1 MISFIIHV
9 YFYLVVFQNRFS
21 LVSIHNLFI
30 DNFRTNIFRKQSS
43 KFIQST
49 LQFSYTLRLNTL
61 HGNEFFCGIIPDLCT
76 LPIAP
81 VPATTNHSFFVIVC
95 NFSRKRRFRLIRSDW
110 PKIFS
115 PLLSPSLNFLS
126 GQRCKISFYKGL
138 VLRYLCTDNRLS
150 YDFSLTVNEI
160 SSRYTHYRG
169 K

>member
-30 DNFRTNIFRKQSS
+30 DNFRTNIFGKQSS

-49 LQFSYTLRLNTL
+49 LQFSYTPRLNTL
-61 HGNEFFCGIIPDLCT
+61 HSNEFFCGIIPDLCT

-115 PLLSPSLNFLS
+115 PLLSPSLS
-126 GQRCKISFYKGL
+126 SYQDS
-138 VLRYLCTDNRLS
+138 VARYPSTKDLYFDTCAPTIG
-150 YDFSLTVNEI
+150 FPTIFPSLLM
-160 SSRYTHYRG
+160 

>member
-76 LPIAP
+76 LPITP

-110 PKIFS
+110 SKIFS
-115 PLLSPSLNFLS
+115 PLHNAKMQVSLKRIHVLCSNWKSVF
-126 GQRCKISFYKGL
+126 QRNGIRNVHGRC
-138 VLRYLCTDNRLS
+138 NRTNRCA
-150 YDFSLTVNEI
+150 F
-160 SSRYTHYRG
+160 
-169 K
+169 